1 MLAAAILIDPS
12 LITEERTCAVD
23 VNAEFG
29 PSYGQALAYHDNG
42 PQGSQKARI
51 VMTIDQ
57 ERFWN
62 MLTAR

>member
-1 MLAAAILIDPS
+1 M
-12 LITEERTCAVD
+12 D

-29 PSYGQALAYHDNG
+29 PSYGQALAYPDNG
-42 PQGSQKARI
+42 RREAKSRI